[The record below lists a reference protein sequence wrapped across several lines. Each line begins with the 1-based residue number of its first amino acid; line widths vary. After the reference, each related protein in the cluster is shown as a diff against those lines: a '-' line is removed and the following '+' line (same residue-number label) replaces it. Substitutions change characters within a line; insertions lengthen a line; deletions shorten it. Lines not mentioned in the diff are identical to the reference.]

1 MSVVRAPLVC
11 WALLLSSA
19 AAFVV
24 PLRHTTLPP
33 DASSIRHPR
42 SYRTATSPPV
52 MRMHTAV
59 SATPAAF
66 ALGTPSWL
74 RGSLVLGTSVIGGT
88 VAGGLHAISGPDHL
102 AALLPRCLGQRWWRA
117 ARIGAVWGVGHSI
130 SVSAMVVSLYA
141 LKGRASSSAVGAVG
155 RFLSQWTECA
165 IGASLIFIGEQRIA
179 PSSVVAPHL
188 PHVVATPAPRM
199 SHAHLPSLPHS
210 RLRTGIVSFPGL
222 LGLMESRQAFK
233 EAAESE
239 APDVCAASND
249 TKPAG
254 SSTAILLNGMLCGLS
269 WDGAPSFAP
278 ALAMASWGSALL
290 FLAAYNLSTIAVMS
304 ACVSIIGEGTFRS
317 AEGAQSDVGST
328 LPVRLSVI
336 SSLLAVGVGALWA
349 TKGVLSTLRAA

>member
-1 MSVVRAPLVC
+1 M
-11 WALLLSSA
+11 
-19 AAFVV
+19 
-24 PLRHTTLPP
+24 
-33 DASSIRHPR
+33 
-42 SYRTATSPPV
+42 
-52 MRMHTAV
+52 
-59 SATPAAF
+59 
-66 ALGTPSWL
+66 
-74 RGSLVLGTSVIGGT
+74 
-88 VAGGLHAISGPDHL
+88 
-102 AALLPRCLGQRWWRA
+102 
-117 ARIGAVWGVGHSI
+117 WGVGHSI
-130 SVSAMVVSLYA
+130 SVSTMVVSLYA

-165 IGASLIFIGEQRIA
+165 IGASLIFI
-179 PSSVVAPHL
+179 
-188 PHVVATPAPRM
+188 
-199 SHAHLPSLPHS
+199 
-210 RLRTGIVSFPGL
+210 GL